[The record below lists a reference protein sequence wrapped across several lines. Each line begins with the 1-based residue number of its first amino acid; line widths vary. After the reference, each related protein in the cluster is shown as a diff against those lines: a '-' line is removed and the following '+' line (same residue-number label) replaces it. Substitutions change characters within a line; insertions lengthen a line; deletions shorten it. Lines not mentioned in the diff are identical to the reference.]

1 MLPEERA
8 REKIDRQLKKP
19 AGKLYPVKNILL
31 TVLPPLRK
39 G

>member
-8 REKIDRQLKKP
+8 REKIDRQLKK
-19 AGKLYPVKNILL
+19 AGWEMYPVKNILL